1 MTSVLGRRDKAQSTG
16 YNACMLKTC
25 RKRQGHCTR
34 NLLANREKVHELREQ
49 PSLLVIQSTSWFP
62 CNSHPCLPS
71 SLMDKFGLYFSF
83 FFSNLE
89 PSQSQAWQEEKVD
102 FHSHIISASISQF
115 PQVTKHIIK
124 QETNIPLLFGC
135 QPSFNASSWIYAD
148 ANSTLTCWIWL
159 HQFTSSP
166 VVTQW

>member
-1 MTSVLGRRDKAQSTG
+1 MIRSVPCVWCLLPHQSSMTSVLGRRDKAQSTG

-83 FFSNLE
+83 FFQLRTFPVTGVTRGESWLPFSHYKCLHLSIP
-89 PSQSQAWQEEKVD
+89 PSDKTHHKTRNKHPSLVWMPTILQR
-102 FHSHIISASISQF
+102 IIMD
-115 PQVTKHIIK
+115 
-124 QETNIPLLFGC
+124 L
-135 QPSFNASSWIYAD
+135 
-148 ANSTLTCWIWL
+148 CWC
-159 HQFTSSP
+159 
-166 VVTQW
+166 